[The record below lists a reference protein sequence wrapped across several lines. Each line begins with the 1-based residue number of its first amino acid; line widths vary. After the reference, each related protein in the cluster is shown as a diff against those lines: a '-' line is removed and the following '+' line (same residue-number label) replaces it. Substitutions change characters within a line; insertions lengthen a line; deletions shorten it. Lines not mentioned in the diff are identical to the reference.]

1 MHINLEDL
9 PPKFRKQAEEQLK
22 KQDAKWKSEK
32 PRQRKYNNMP
42 CEVAHIRFD
51 SQKEAV
57 RYMELK
63 GLFEAGLIKDIRLQ
77 HHFTLQEAFKTIDG
91 ESVRKMEYIAD
102 FTYID
107 QQGNFI
113 IEDVKSEATRK
124 DKVYR
129 LKKKLMAQK
138 GYTITEV

>member
-1 MHINLEDL
+1 ML
-9 PPKFRKQAEEQLK
+9 
-22 KQDAKWKSEK
+22 
-32 PRQRKYNNMP
+32 
-42 CEVAHIRFD
+42 
-51 SQKEAV
+51 
-57 RYMELK
+57 
-63 GLFEAGLIKDIRLQ
+63 EAGLIKDIRLQ

-91 ESVRKMEYIAD
+91 EPVRKMEYVAD

-138 GYTITEV
+138 GYMITEV

>member
-1 MHINLEDL
+1 
-9 PPKFRKQAEEQLK
+9 
-22 KQDAKWKSEK
+22 
-32 PRQRKYNNMP
+32 
-42 CEVAHIRFD
+42 
-51 SQKEAV
+51 
-57 RYMELK
+57 MELK
-63 GLFEAGLIKDIRLQ
+63 GMYEANLIKELKLQ

-91 ESVRKMEYIAD
+91 ESVRKMEYVAD

-107 QQGNFI
+107 QQGDFI

>member
-1 MHINLEDL
+1 
-9 PPKFRKQAEEQLK
+9 
-22 KQDAKWKSEK
+22 
-32 PRQRKYNNMP
+32 MP

-63 GLFEAGLIKDIRLQ
+63 GLYEAGIIKDLKLQ
-77 HHFTLQEAFKTIDG
+77 HHFTLQEAFKTVEG
-91 ESVRKMEYIAD
+91 ESIRKMEYVAD

-107 QQGNFI
+107 ENGKLI
-113 IEDVKSEATRK
+113 IEDVKSEATAK
-124 DKVYR
+124 NEKYK

>member
-1 MHINLEDL
+1 MLET
-9 PPKFRKQAEEQLK
+9 
-22 KQDAKWKSEK
+22 
-32 PRQRKYNNMP
+32 
-42 CEVAHIRFD
+42 
-51 SQKEAV
+51 
-57 RYMELK
+57 
-63 GLFEAGLIKDIRLQ
+63 GLIKDIRLQ

-91 ESVRKMEYIAD
+91 ESVRKMEYVAD

-138 GYTITEV
+138 GYMITEV

>member
-1 MHINLEDL
+1 
-9 PPKFRKQAEEQLK
+9 
-22 KQDAKWKSEK
+22 
-32 PRQRKYNNMP
+32 MP

-91 ESVRKMEYIAD
+91 ELVRKMEYIAD
-102 FTYID
+102 FTYIN

>member
-1 MHINLEDL
+1 
-9 PPKFRKQAEEQLK
+9 
-22 KQDAKWKSEK
+22 
-32 PRQRKYNNMP
+32 
-42 CEVAHIRFD
+42 
-51 SQKEAV
+51 
-57 RYMELK
+57 MELK
-63 GLFEAGLIKDIRLQ
+63 GLLEAGLIKDLKLQ

-91 ESVRKMEYIAD
+91 ELVRKMEYVAD

-113 IEDVKSEATRK
+113 IEDVKSEATAK
-124 DKVYR
+124 NEKYK